1 MKMYDI
7 SRPLSENTPTWPG
20 DTPFHYHVNWSK
32 QHTGSVNVGSI
43 KMSVHTATHVDAPF
57 HFDDKGKRMDELDIS
72 IFKGPAVVVDVRGH
86 HIIERKH
93 VEEAINQHHAKR
105 ILFRTDAWENEGE
118 FPEQIPTLSL
128 EVIGMLKEME
138 VPLIGVD
145 LPSVDVLDSKDLPI
159 HHSLHQANIC
169 ILEGIDLREIKEGE
183 YELIAL
189 PLKIKGA
196 DGSPVRAVLIEN
208 KW

>member
-1 MKMYDI
+1 MRMYDI
-7 SRPLSENTPTWPG
+7 SRPLSEDTPTWPG
-20 DTPFHYHVNWSK
+20 DTPFHYQVNWSK

-43 KMSVHTATHVDAPF
+43 KMSVHTATHVDAPY
-57 HFDDKGKRMDELDIS
+57 HFDDKGKRLDELDLS
-72 IFKGPAVVVDVRGH
+72 VFKGPAVVVDVRGH
-86 HIIERKH
+86 HKIERKH
-93 VEEAINQHHAKR
+93 VEKVIGQHHAKR
-105 ILFRTDAWENEGE
+105 ILFRTDAWEKEGE

-128 EVIGMLKEME
+128 GVVELLRDME

-145 LPSVDVLDSKDLPI
+145 LPSVDVLDSKELNI

-169 ILEGIDLREIKEGE
+169 ILEGIDLRDIQEGE

-196 DGSPVRAVLIEN
+196 DGCPVRAVLIEN
-208 KW
+208 V